1 MSTNDNK
8 TTNDNIQGLREQIFG
23 TIPSPPLPSPPLPS
37 PHPALTTQPANAKSA
52 FAACYSAI
60 AKAPRILAHDDFDI
74 LIYGDPRGPRATHVA
89 EVVWR
94 TLEVSG
100 SPSSPAPQQHWSRNA
115 RSIIFW

>member
-8 TTNDNIQGLREQIFG
+8 TTNDNIQGLREQIF
-23 TIPSPPLPSPPLPS
+23 
-37 PHPALTTQPANAKSA
+37 ANAKSA